1 MTHEAWIAYL
11 NALSDEELEG
21 LFVGMTVK
29 IVKNRGRIIKVLFN
43 AV

>member
-11 NALSDEELEG
+11 NTLTDEQLEEV
-21 LFVGMTVK
+21 FVGMTVRV
-29 IVKNRGRIIKVLFN
+29 VKNKGRIIKVLFN